1 MEYRYE
7 LASSCSKH
15 LKASRCSCRGERER
29 ATTPISLPLDKERG
43 RGKTRKAECL
53 NNIMIHRKI
62 YYSIITKSD
71 LQTKKISVLMDP
83 QNSERLIRL
92 RHEIID
98 WMDDASNHGLNNF
111 FNFFLVSV
119 NALVDLH

>member
-1 MEYRYE
+1 
-7 LASSCSKH
+7 
-15 LKASRCSCRGERER
+15 
-29 ATTPISLPLDKERG
+29 LDKERG

-53 NNIMIHRKI
+53 NNIKI

-71 LQTKKISVLMDP
+71 LQTKTISVLMDP